1 MIEIYLLFALLA
13 VWYGAHIVVDHAL
26 IVAKQLKVSK
36 LFMGLT
42 ILSLGTT
49 LPEIFTHINAS
60 LAEKSGQIASN
71 IAIGANIGS
80 NIFETT
86 IMIGILGLFTTIKS
100 SKNIQNR
107 DGIILLFT
115 AILLFLLGL
124 DGVISRSDG
133 ILLILV
139 YLAYLFY
146 LYTREEKLEDI
157 ISRKSKLTHRQFN
170 NFLHHSF
177 LIAIGL
183 FILQFAA
190 ESVILNTIDLS
201 NKYGIDQSFIG
212 SILIGFSSALPEF
225 TVAVIGL
232 LKKSRDISLGV
243 IFGSNIT
250 NPTIAVGIGALVY
263 DNPISRSLLFF
274 DLPYMFLII
283 VILLIL
289 FKEDHKFGKKEGIL
303 MITFYILYVL
313 YKSKVYG
320 VI

>member
-1 MIEIYLLFALLA
+1 MSEIYLLFALFA

-139 YLAYLFY
+139 YLVYLFY
-146 LYTREEKLEDI
+146 LYTLEEKLEDI

-190 ESVILNTIDLS
+190 ESVILNTISLS

-232 LKKSRDISLGV
+232 IKKSRDISLGV

>member
-133 ILLILV
+133 IILILV
-139 YLAYLFY
+139 YLVYLFY

>member
-1 MIEIYLLFALLA
+1 MSEIYLLFALLA

-107 DGIILLFT
+107 DGIVLLLT

-133 ILLILV
+133 IILILV
-139 YLAYLFY
+139 YIVYLFY

-157 ISRKSKLTHRQFN
+157 ISRKSKLTHKQFN
-170 NFLHHSF
+170 NFIHHSF

-183 FILQFAA
+183 FILQFGA

>member
-1 MIEIYLLFALLA
+1 MIEIYLLISLLA

-26 IVAKQLKVSK
+26 IVAKELKVSK

-60 LAEKSGQIASN
+60 LVEKSGQLASN
-71 IAIGANIGS
+71 IALGANIGS

-107 DGIILLFT
+107 DGIVLLSS
-115 AILLFLLGL
+115 AILLFLLGI
-124 DGVISRSDG
+124 DGVISKVDG
-133 ILLILV
+133 IILILT
-139 YLAYLFY
+139 YLIYLFY

-157 ISRKSKLTHRQFN
+157 ISRKSKLTHKQFN
-170 NFLHHSF
+170 TFLYHGF
-177 LIAIGL
+177 LIAVGL
-183 FILQFAA
+183 FILQIAA
-190 ESVILNTIDLS
+190 EGVIMNTLQLS
-201 NKYGIDQSFIG
+201 EIYGIDQSFIG
-212 SILIGFSSALPEF
+212 SIIIGFSSALPEF
-225 TVAVIGL
+225 TVAIIGL
-232 LKKSRDISLGV
+232 LKKSREISLGV

-250 NPTIAVGIGALVY
+250 NPTIAVGIGALVF

-274 DLPYMFLII
+274 DIPYMFLI
-283 VILLIL
+283 VVLLLIL
-289 FKEDHKFGKKEGIL
+289 FKEDHKFGKKEGII
-303 MITFYILYVL
+303 MILFYIFYVF

>member
-1 MIEIYLLFALLA
+1 MSEIYLLFALLA

-86 IMIGILGLFTTIKS
+86 IMIGILGLFSTIKS

-107 DGIILLFT
+107 DGIVLLLT

-133 ILLILV
+133 IILILV
-139 YLAYLFY
+139 YLVYLFY

-157 ISRKSKLTHRQFN
+157 ISRNSKLTHKQFN
-170 NFLHHSF
+170 NFIHHSF

-183 FILQFAA
+183 FILQFGA
-190 ESVILNTIDLS
+190 ESVILNTIGLS

>member
-1 MIEIYLLFALLA
+1 
-13 VWYGAHIVVDHAL
+13 
-26 IVAKQLKVSK
+26 
-36 LFMGLT
+36 MGLT

-49 LPEIFTHINAS
+49 LTEIFTHINAS

-71 IAIGANIGS
+71 IVIGANIGS

-115 AILLFLLGL
+115 RNF
-124 DGVISRSDG
+124 VIFIRFGWSYIQVGRNS
-133 ILLILV
+133 LILV
-139 YLAYLFY
+139 YLVYLFY

-157 ISRKSKLTHRQFN
+157 ISRKSKLIIDNLTI
-170 NFLHHSF
+170 FLHHSF

-250 NPTIAVGIGALVY
+250 NPTIAVGIV
-263 DNPISRSLLFF
+263 R
-274 DLPYMFLII
+274 
-283 VILLIL
+283 
-289 FKEDHKFGKKEGIL
+289 H
-303 MITFYILYVL
+303 
-313 YKSKVYG
+313 
-320 VI
+320 

>member
-1 MIEIYLLFALLA
+1 MNEIYLVFALLA

-26 IVAKQLKVSK
+26 IIAKQLKVSK

-86 IMIGILGLFTTIKS
+86 LMIGILGLFTTIKS

-107 DGIILLFT
+107 DGIILLLT

-133 ILLILV
+133 IILILV
-139 YLAYLFY
+139 YLIYLFY

-190 ESVILNTIDLS
+190 ESVILNTISLS
-201 NKYGIDQSFIG
+201 SKYGIDQSFIG

-225 TVAVIGL
+225 TVACIGL

-250 NPTIAVGIGALVY
+250 NPTIAVGIGALIY

>member
-1 MIEIYLLFALLA
+1 MSEIYLLFALLA

-107 DGIILLFT
+107 DGIILLLT

-124 DGVISRSDG
+124 DGG
-133 ILLILV
+133 
-139 YLAYLFY
+139 
-146 LYTREEKLEDI
+146 
-157 ISRKSKLTHRQFN
+157 
-170 NFLHHSF
+170 FL
-177 LIAIGL
+177 
-183 FILQFAA
+183 
-190 ESVILNTIDLS
+190 
-201 NKYGIDQSFIG
+201 
-212 SILIGFSSALPEF
+212 
-225 TVAVIGL
+225 
-232 LKKSRDISLGV
+232 
-243 IFGSNIT
+243 
-250 NPTIAVGIGALVY
+250 
-263 DNPISRSLLFF
+263 
-274 DLPYMFLII
+274 
-283 VILLIL
+283 
-289 FKEDHKFGKKEGIL
+289 
-303 MITFYILYVL
+303 
-313 YKSKVYG
+313 
-320 VI
+320 